1 MLRLYHERLAKKAF
15 RMSIVMLIRDLT
27 PSERS
32 KMIDELTRQEFEI
45 PYSEKKTLS
54 RATIYEWLRQYS
66 EAYDAGTVLMPKV
79 RCDRDTQRVL
89 TQEQKK
95 ALLRWRSD
103 NKYRTCSQLLEEL
116 LANNLAKADNHP
128 SEATIARFLKS
139 VGLDRR
145 TLVKTDKPDGKV
157 RLAFEA
163 EYPNHIWMIDTKGP
177 NLKVKD
183 PLDEGRTVIAKPVV
197 VIDDYS
203 RYVVAVLYIYEYQET
218 EDTILHLL
226 KKAIGRYGV
235 CDILYCDRGGP
246 YMGKKLK
253 RTMELIGCKVM
264 HTQKRD
270 APAKGKAER
279 IMQYFYEK
287 IDSELMSASTVCTIE
302 QVNQYLNA
310 LLTMNYHK
318 ETHSVTG
325 EKPGERYF
333 GFPGKYRRFVSDEA
347 MSKIFLPCA
356 KSYVSKTGLVRRDK
370 KDYLVPDASL
380 NGTYVEVRW
389 DPADTQKVY
398 VWYKDKYIGEAFHY
412 IAENDFFKRDMLK
425 ASIKPVKPVQI
436 PSIDEVPAYN
446 YLEHKLMA
454 YRQEMENFKS
464 INDELLHLRKKQEET
479 KAELLKPGMIKPAQD
494 SMVSPEDK
502 NINFDV
508 GQLIHL
514 LSVLLRRKLSAQE
527 RLAVHL
533 CWQKYGPFEE
543 KTVRN
548 VVGRLLG
555 ENHPVSDL
563 TGYMDEI
570 RINSMTNLK
579 GE

>member
-1 MLRLYHERLAKKAF
+1 
-15 RMSIVMLIRDLT
+15 MSIVMLIRDLT
-27 PSERS
+27 ADERP
-32 KMIDELTRQEFEI
+32 KMIDGLTGQEFEI
-45 PYSEKKTLS
+45 PYSGKKTLS
-54 RATIYEWLRQYS
+54 RATIYKWLREFS
-66 EAYDAGTVLMPKV
+66 EAEDVGNALMPKV
-79 RCDRDTQRVL
+79 RCDRGKQRVL
-89 TQEQKK
+89 TQDQKN

-116 LANNLAKADNHP
+116 LANNLAGADNFP

-139 VGLDRR
+139 AGLDRR
-145 TLVKTDKPDGKV
+145 TLVKIGKPDGKV

-163 EYPNHIWMIDTKGP
+163 EYPNQIWMMDTKGP
-177 NLKVKD
+177 NLNVKD
-183 PLDEGRTVIAKPVV
+183 PLNEGRTVIAKPIVA
-197 VIDDYS
+197 IDDYS
-203 RYVVAVLYIYEYQET
+203 RYIVAVLYIYEGQET

-226 KKAIGRYGV
+226 KNAISRYGA

-270 APAKGKAER
+270 AAAKGKSER

-287 IDSELMSASTVCTIE
+287 IDSEVMSASTVCTIE

-310 LLTMNYHK
+310 LLTMDYHN
-318 ETHSVTG
+318 EVHSVTS

-347 MSKIFLPCA
+347 ISKIFLPCA

-380 NGTYVEVRW
+380 NGTHVEVRW
-389 DPADTQKVY
+389 DPSDSQKVY
-398 VWYKDKYIGEAFHY
+398 VWSKDKYIGEAFRY
-412 IAENDFFKRDMLK
+412 IAENDFLKREMLK
-425 ASIKPVKPVQI
+425 EAIKPARPVEI
-436 PSIDEVPAYN
+436 PSLDDVPAYN

-454 YRQEMENFKS
+454 YRQEMEKFKS
-464 INDELLHLRKKQEET
+464 INDELIGLRKKQAET
-479 KAELLKPGMIKPAQD
+479 KAELLRPCDIKPVQGNEGAPG
-494 SMVSPEDK
+494 S
-502 NINFDV
+502 FDA
-508 GQLIHL
+508 GRLIHL

-533 CWQKYGPFEE
+533 CWQKYGPFGE
-543 KTVRN
+543 KTVRG

-570 RINSMTNLK
+570 RINSLK
-579 GE
+579 GEDKK